1 MPLSDFDFLLRD
13 LRTAFGEKPGD
24 GAWPEWSYV
33 AEPIK
38 GRFAIDP
45 FTVPLAP
52 SENGLSVTQIFFY
65 YDERND
71 LPNGVRPAAM
81 GDFMTIR
88 DVRYEIIDV
97 QKDDL
102 GESGLQLTR
111 ASQVQ
116 PPILWDDGATEWLDD
131 PADEYEQLVVWLR

>member
-13 LRTAFGEKPGD
+13 LRIAFGEKPGD

-33 AEPIK
+33 AEPLR

-45 FTVPLAP
+45 FTVPLSP

-65 YDERND
+65 YDARND
-71 LPNGVRPAAM
+71 CPNGVRPAKM
-81 GDFMTIR
+81 GDFLTIR
-88 DVRYEIIDV
+88 NVRYEVIDV
-97 QKDDL
+97 QDDDL

-111 ASQVQ
+111 ASQTR
-116 PPILWDDGATEWLDD
+116 PPVGWDDDATEWSEDEIDD
-131 PADEYEQLVVWLR
+131 QPVTWVR